1 MAWVPINGVGTQV
14 RVSAESAD
22 TLEAD
27 MGAKVCRRSGRP
39 ILPPG
44 HDKRD
49 AVDPEERSRAALSLA
64 EFSLACRFLRQLPSY
79 LRRPVTIEEARSV
92 LEQRLARR
100 EADFLDLVQRAV
112 YAHPQSPYRVLLD
125 WAGCE
130 YEDLVRLVEDRGVEG
145 ALRVLLRSGVYL
157 TVDELKG
164 RRPVVRG
171 SRVLRV
177 DTAALR
183 NPLASPHVAARS
195 GASRSAGT
203 PVVNSLDSIRDRA
216 VNTCLTLAARGGLLW
231 EKGVWAVPGSLT
243 LILRYA
249 AFGGPPTGWFSCVEP
264 RTPGL
269 HPRYR
274 WSERALRGVAALHGV
289 PIPAQRHAA
298 PADPVPVLRWLRD
311 VMDRGGVPHLWAF
324 PSAAVQA
331 CRLAL
336 DTGVDIS
343 GARMTVTGEP
353 VTVAR
358 LAVMRAAGV
367 EAVPDYGSAETGGF
381 VAYGC
386 LAPRTSDDVH
396 VFHDLHAIVQP
407 QPDGLPGLPSGALCV
422 SSLRATSPLVLL
434 NASMGDQAVVDHR
447 ACGCPLE
454 RLGWTTHLCVIRSFE
469 KLTAAGIT
477 LLDTDVVR
485 VLEETLPARFG
496 GGPLDYQLVEGEG
509 PDGTPS
515 LRLLVHPRLGAVPEA
530 ELADAFLRAIST
542 GGGAERIAATLWRDA
557 RIPVVVRQAPMA
569 TPGGKVLHVH
579 AGPVSADG

>member
-1 MAWVPINGVGTQV
+1 V
-14 RVSAESAD
+14 
-22 TLEAD
+22 
-27 MGAKVCRRSGRP
+27 
-39 ILPPG
+39 
-44 HDKRD
+44 
-49 AVDPEERSRAALSLA
+49 ALSLA
-64 EFSLACRFLRQLPSY
+64 EFSLASRFLRQLPSY

-92 LEQRLARR
+92 LQQRLARR
-100 EADFLDLVQRAV
+100 EADFIDLVRRAI
-112 YAHPQSPYRVLLD
+112 YAHSQSPYRVLLE

-130 YEDLVRLVEDRGVEG
+130 YGDLVRLVGDRGVEG
-145 ALRVLLRSGVYL
+145 ALRALLRSGVYL

-164 RRPVVRG
+164 RRSVARG

-177 DTAALR
+177 DPVALR
-183 NPLASPHVAARS
+183 NPWASLHVAARS

-249 AFGGPPTGWFSCVEP
+249 AFGAPPTGWFSCVDP

-274 WSERALRGVAALHGV
+274 WSERALRGVAALNGV
-289 PIPAQRHAA
+289 PLPAQRHAA
-298 PADPVPVLRWLRD
+298 PADPRPVLRWLRD
-311 VMDRGGVPHLWAF
+311 VLDRGGVPHLWAF

-331 CRLAL
+331 CRIAL
-336 DTGVDIS
+336 ESGIDIR
-343 GARMTVTGEP
+343 GARLTVTGEP
-353 VTVAR
+353 VTDAR

-367 EAVPDYGSAETGGF
+367 DAVPDYGSAETGGF

-386 LAPRTSDDVH
+386 LAPRMSDDVH

-407 QPDGLPGLPSGALCV
+407 GPDGPPGLPGEALCV

-434 NASMGDQAVVDHR
+434 NASMGDQAVVDDE

-454 RLGWTTHLCVIRSFE
+454 RLGWTTHLRAIRSFE
-469 KLTAAGIT
+469 KLTAGGIT

-509 PDGTPS
+509 PAGEPS
-515 LRLLVHPRLGAVPEA
+515 LRLLVHPRLGALPEA
-530 ELADAFLRAIST
+530 EVAEVFLRAIAAGS
-542 GGGAERIAATLWRDA
+542 GAERIAGTLWRDA
-557 RIPVVVRQAPMA
+557 RIPVVVRRPPMA
-569 TPGGKVLHVH
+569 TPGGKILHVH
-579 AGPVSADG
+579 AAPLSANG